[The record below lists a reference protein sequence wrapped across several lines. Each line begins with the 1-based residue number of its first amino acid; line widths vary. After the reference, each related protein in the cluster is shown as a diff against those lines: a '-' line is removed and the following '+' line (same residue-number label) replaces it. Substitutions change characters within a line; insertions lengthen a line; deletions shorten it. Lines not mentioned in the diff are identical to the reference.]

1 MRPWR
6 SDKMRP
12 RLTSV
17 LRILHTENQ
26 KPIDIQKLWLKRRS
40 VLRARVNT
48 EMLRN
53 DTNSNS
59 GGKRLTWD
67 IFSKGKETSSRQKR
81 IMRSVFKDMID
92 VVQKLV
98 GDDIVGQ
105 ELEETIFIL
114 YEKATK
120 GGKANTSALAFG
132 KVPQDLIARFG
143 KLDPFLYHELCKL
156 AIKLYSWRG
165 EWIIRDNNSSQYI

>member
-1 MRPWR
+1 
-6 SDKMRP
+6 MRP

-81 IMRSVFKDMID
+81 IMRTVFKDMID
-92 VVQKLV
+92 DLV
-98 GDDIVGQ
+98 
-105 ELEETIFIL
+105 
-114 YEKATK
+114 
-120 GGKANTSALAFG
+120 
-132 KVPQDLIARFG
+132 
-143 KLDPFLYHELCKL
+143 
-156 AIKLYSWRG
+156 
-165 EWIIRDNNSSQYI
+165 

>member
-6 SDKMRP
+6 SDKMMP

-17 LRILHTENQ
+17 LRITENQ

-67 IFSKGKETSSRQKR
+67 IFSKGKETSSDKK
-81 IMRSVFKDMID
+81 SA
-92 VVQKLV
+92 
-98 GDDIVGQ
+98 
-105 ELEETIFIL
+105 
-114 YEKATK
+114 EKKPAEK
-120 GGKANTSALAFG
+120 KPAE
-132 KVPQDLIARFG
+132 K
-143 KLDPFLYHELCKL
+143 K
-156 AIKLYSWRG
+156 
-165 EWIIRDNNSSQYI
+165 